1 MNMRKLV
8 LTLVALSLIAGIAAV
23 ADERMAASR
32 KADRGTTISID
43 PTGPT
48 WRAGPFPELGVTDDP
63 F

>member
-1 MNMRKLV
+1 MRKLV

-32 KADRGTTISID
+32 NPDRGPIIPID
-43 PTGPT
+43 PMEPT
-48 WRAGPFPELGVTDDP
+48 WRVGPLPWVTDDL